1 MNERLEEQVGIC
13 DDFSPFFEEESMPES
28 IVHAELIW
36 YLVAV
41 LRWLFRGEL
50 CAICENFAFFPP
62 LEQLGQPVA
71 PDLAVIKG
79 VALRPLS
86 SWRIGTTGPA
96 PHVVLEILSP
106 ETWKKDL
113 EEKPD
118 LYARLGVHEYF
129 AYDPTPAPLAPTT
142 QQRLFGWRR
151 DPLLPRM
158 RALVPN
164 EDGSLWSEELASFL
178 LADGQLL
185 RLADADHHLRLTEA
199 EARAQQVE
207 IEAAARRT
215 EARARWEEAAARQA
229 AERRA
234 QAQAQ
239 QVEAEAAARR
249 AEAAARQAAE
259 RRAQALAE
267 KLRSLGVD
275 PDQP

>member
-1 MNERLEEQVGIC
+1 MNEHLTKQVDVC
-13 DDFSPFFEEESMPES
+13 DDFSPWFEEESLPES

-50 CAICENFAFFPP
+50 CAICENFAFLPP
-62 LEQLGQPVA
+62 LEDPGSPVA
-71 PDLAVIKG
+71 PDIAVIKG

-96 PHVVLEILSP
+96 PQVAFEILSP

-118 LYARLGVHEYF
+118 LYARLGVQEYF
-129 AYDPTPAPLAPTT
+129 AYDPTPAPLAQATT
-142 QQRLFGWRR
+142 QRLFGWRA
-151 DPLLPRM
+151 DPLLPAM
-158 RALVPN
+158 TALVPN
-164 EDGSLWSEELASFL
+164 EDGSLWSEQLASFL

-185 RLADADHHLRLTEA
+185 RLLDRHRRLRLTEA
-199 EARAQQVE
+199 EARTQQVE
-207 IEAAARRT
+207 IEAAARRA
-215 EARARWEEAAARQA
+215 EAR
-229 AERRA
+229 
-234 QAQAQ
+234 
-239 QVEAEAAARR
+239 ARR

-259 RRAQALAE
+259 RRAEALAE

-275 PDQP
+275 PDQPRTTSQVASGRMEG